1 MTTDTCFL
9 DVLSKVQPLRML
21 LSLCLIFYNFQ
32 FGAAYKSVASK
43 KKCVT
48 GPQISCTYF
57 FRFISIFT
65 LSQILRTDLAI
76 CFSRIRLQKDV
87 FVSEQNKTRQKFKF
101 K

>member
-32 FGAAYKSVASK
+32 FGAAYK
-43 KKCVT
+43 T